1 MKTFDELQIGDKIF
15 IWDYQKKI
23 LDIGI
28 ITDIIRK
35 NEYIV
40 WCYDSIFESID
51 IAHSIALGLNQC
63 IGAYTYNITSFSSNT
78 RSLPSYYL
86 VSTFIDPILNLI
98 EENENI

>member
-1 MKTFDELQIGDKIF
+1 MKTFSELQIGDKIF

-28 ITDIIRK
+28 VTDIIRK
-35 NEYIV
+35 SEYIV

-63 IGAYTYNITSFSSNT
+63 IGRYTFNI
-78 RSLPSYYL
+78 RSQYSYYL
-86 VSTFIDPILNLI
+86 VSTYIDPILQLI
-98 EENENI
+98 EENENVW